1 MKNSRRL
8 RVLFLSVF
16 AALEAYAAY
25 APVPA
30 TDPDKDFTISL
41 SAAITHD
48 SNIFGSA
55 SGAIDSLVYR
65 LAPKAA
71 YAASLTDQTYVSA
84 SYGLAIDQ
92 FENRPGDKTLL
103 GHDLMARVAHA
114 FSSVTNVSLTDS
126 FVVAK
131 NPESLLAGIPVNTD
145 QSYQRNQFDAVFSTA
160 PTKKVGLTVKARSM
174 LYEYRSGPL
183 GRSLDRTE
191 NLFGV
196 SGDYAVL
203 PEVKGIAEY
212 RHQTVSYRSLSDN
225 KDKRSDLFLAG
236 IDYRVGPKI
245 SASSRLGVEFRRR
258 SAERST
264 TVPYAEFSGRF
275 AGGEQAFVSGGYVF
289 TLEEA
294 SDVARFTD
302 IEVNRFFVNAQHP
315 LSPRIVASGSLTYEP
330 SQLKGRRGQRD
341 LDEETTRLGGALT
354 YLAAKN
360 WSVAATYDF
369 DDITSEDA
377 SRKQVRHRA
386 GVSATYAF

>member
-1 MKNSRRL
+1 MNNSRRL
-8 RVLFLSVF
+8 WVFFLSAC

-25 APVPA
+25 APIPT
-30 TDPDKDFTISL
+30 TDPDKDLTISL
-41 SAAITHD
+41 TAAITHD

-65 LAPKAA
+65 LAPKVA
-71 YAASLTDQTYVSA
+71 YTASLTDQTYISA
-84 SYGLAIDQ
+84 AYGLAIDQ
-92 FENRPGDKTLL
+92 FENRPGEKTLL
-103 GHDLMARVAHA
+103 GQDLMGRVAHA
-114 FSSVTNVSLTDS
+114 FSPVTKMSLTDN

-145 QSYQRNQFDAVFSTA
+145 QSYQRNQIDALFSTA
-160 PTKKVGLTVKARSM
+160 PTKKVGVIVKARSL
-174 LYEYRSGPL
+174 LYDYHNGPL
-183 GRSLDRTE
+183 GRNLDRTE

-203 PEVKGIAEY
+203 PEVKAIAEY
-212 RHQTVSYRSLSDN
+212 RHQIVSYRSLSAN

-236 IDYRVGPKI
+236 VDYAAGPKI

-264 TVPYAEFSGRF
+264 TVPYAEFSGRY
-275 AGGEQAFVSGGYVF
+275 AGGEQAFVSAGYVF

-315 LSPRIVASGSLTYEP
+315 LTPRIVASGSLTYEP

-341 LDEETTRLGGALT
+341 LEEQTTRLGGALT

-360 WSVAATYDF
+360 WSVAATYDY
-369 DDITSEDA
+369 DDVTSEDTA
-377 SRKQVRHRA
+377 RKQARHRA